1 LAASA
6 LLLLP
11 PANAALAQTPDF
23 VVTAT
28 RTPLA
33 VTQAGSAITVISG
46 EEIAKSSPKSI
57 ADVLRHS
64 PGLSVTENG
73 GPGGV
78 TTVRLR
84 GTEARHTL
92 VLVDGVRVNDPS
104 QPAGEFDF
112 SSIVPTDIERIEVL
126 RGAQSAIYGSDAIG
140 GVINIITRH
149 GRGTPRANL
158 YSEGGSYS
166 SRGLRAGVSG
176 SEGGLSYAF
185 SLSGYDTAGFSRYG
199 YRIGRIERLRAWPLE
214 PDATQRL
221 GASGRIGFELSP
233 ETRFE
238 IGGYGSINQAQY
250 DAAFEPF
257 PDTASESVHRFGEGF
272 ARLINDAFDGALRS
286 TITIS
291 GSTSRRSNRDVDPT
305 SWLRTGFEGDRKA
318 AEYQGDLKLGSAGLL
333 TFGTRFEQETF
344 RSHESTV
351 LPFPVPEQET
361 NDASRNTRSAYLLHQ
376 ISPLDNLHLSI
387 GGRIDDVSKIDRFAT
402 WRATAA
408 YEISQTGT
416 TLRASVGT
424 GAKAPSLF
432 QLYDPLFGNPL
443 LEPERSFGI
452 DGGFDQRLFDDRAM
466 IFVTAFANRLKDLI
480 DFDFGSPSCRP
491 EAFGCYVNIGRART
505 SGIEVGA
512 DVDVIPSWLRVRA
525 AYTYLIATN
534 AATGLSLPRR
544 PKHEGRI
551 GLAITPMRDLSI
563 EPSLVFATS
572 RPGSPG
578 FARELPPY
586 ARLDVL
592 ADYRVNDTLAVFAR
606 AENLTDA
613 EYQEVP
619 DFGTAGR
626 SFYAGLRATW

>member
-1 LAASA
+1 MAASA

-11 PANAALAQTPDF
+11 QANVALAQTPDF

-78 TTVRLR
+78 STVRLR
-84 GTEARHTL
+84 GTEASQTL
-92 VLVDGVRVNDPS
+92 VLIDGVRVNNPS
-104 QPAGEFDF
+104 LPAGEFDF

-126 RGAQSAIYGSDAIG
+126 RGPQSAIYGSDAIG

-149 GRGTPRANL
+149 GRGTPRGNVAV
-158 YSEGGSYS
+158 EGGSYS
-166 SRGLRAGVSG
+166 GRGLRAAASG

-185 SLSGYDTAGFSRYG
+185 SLSSYDTAGFSRYG

-214 PDATQRL
+214 PDATGRI
-221 GASGRIGFELSP
+221 GGSGRIGLELSP
-233 ETRFE
+233 DTRFE
-238 IGGYGSINQAQY
+238 IGGYGSLNQAQY

-272 ARLINDAFDGALRS
+272 ARLINDGLGGALRS
-286 TITIS
+286 TITVS

-333 TFGTRFEQETF
+333 TFGTRFENETF
-344 RSHESTV
+344 RSQESSV
-351 LPFPVPEQET
+351 LPFPIAERET

-376 ISPLDNLHLSI
+376 ITLLDNLHLSI
-387 GGRIDDVSKIDRFAT
+387 GGRIDDASKIDRFAT

-408 YEISQTGT
+408 YVIPQSGA
-416 TLRASVGT
+416 TLRTSIGT

-443 LEPERSFGI
+443 LDPEYSFGV
-452 DGGFDQRLFDDRAM
+452 DAGVDQRVFEDRGTLF
-466 IFVTAFANRLKDLI
+466 ITAFANRLRNLI
-480 DFDFGSPSCRP
+480 DFDFGSPTCKP
-491 EAFGCYVNIGRART
+491 GAFGCYVNLGRART

-512 DVDVIPSWLRVRA
+512 DIDVIPSWLRVRA
-525 AYTYLIATN
+525 AYTYLIATD
-534 AATGLSLPRR
+534 ATTGLSLPRL
-544 PKHEGRI
+544 PKHLGRI
-551 GLAITPMRDLSI
+551 GLTFTPMRDLSI

-572 RPGSPG
+572 RPGTLG

-586 ARLDVL
+586 ARLDVYG
-592 ADYRVNDTLAVFAR
+592 DYRINDTFAAFAR
-606 AENLTDA
+606 AENITDA
-613 EYQEVP
+613 EYQEIP